1 MDSVLGQALGHLR
14 QAAHQLLV
22 EPDPTGQALS
32 LATEILDIENLFEE
46 LSVEPSWVPAGDS
59 AADSLAAAGQLL
71 GRTVEA
77 VPSQVWPPLLAV
89 LHKAG
94 DRGDR

>member
-14 QAAHQLLV
+14 QAAHRLLV

-32 LATEILDIENLFEE
+32 LATEILDIESLLEE
-46 LSVEPSWVPAGDS
+46 LSVEPSWAPVGDS

-71 GRTVEA
+71 CRAPEA
-77 VPSQVWPPLLAV
+77 VPSYIWPTLLAM
-89 LHKAG
+89 LRQAG
-94 DRGDR
+94 DHGDR